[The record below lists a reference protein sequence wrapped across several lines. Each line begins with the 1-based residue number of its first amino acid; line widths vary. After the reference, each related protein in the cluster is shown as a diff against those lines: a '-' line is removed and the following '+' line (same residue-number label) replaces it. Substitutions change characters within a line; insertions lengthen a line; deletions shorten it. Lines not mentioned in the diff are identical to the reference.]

1 MEKTDL
7 VISNL
12 IRYFYAVSKVD
23 EIKLKIEALDQTMGV
38 HSPSISDEHGYSGT
52 RDEKLLNY
60 SVKRSNLEEELKKWK
75 SEKELYYIILHLEEL
90 DDIDN
95 KMLEY
100 LYKDKLPYEKIAKL
114 VPFTNKAYVSRKKD
128 SILEKLSKFI

>member
-1 MEKTDL
+1 MDKTDL

-12 IRYFYAVSKVD
+12 IRYYYADSKVD
-23 EIKLKIEALDQTMGV
+23 EIRLKIIALDQTMGV
-38 HSPSISDEHGYSGT
+38 HSPNFTDIHGYSGT
-52 RDEKLLNY
+52 KDEKLLNY
-60 SVKRSNLEEELKKWK
+60 SVKRGELDKELAKWK
-75 SEKELYYIILHLEEL
+75 SEKDTYYLILHLDEL
-90 DDIDN
+90 DEVDN

-100 LYKDKLPYEKIAKL
+100 LYKEKLPYDKIAKL